1 MVQKKLPFINSSHG
15 SETRNI
21 INELIKLFNGLG
33 YTYDEA
39 LYQAKTILNEAK
51 KTNNMNKDVQ
61 AQVNKFISEFENE
74 GTTNAEVVQARGD
87 HTVLN
92 ERLNLDE
99 NKFNRDFKNR
109 NYNKLPTPNL
119 TSNKSKQVL
128 NTFIDDDGSTQV
140 MNKLKPLSIKYD
152 VPFTIALIGKFLAD
166 DYGIKVNEALELQN
180 DLGWE
185 IASHEYNHIPL
196 GSVTDPEILELEI
209 KYSQE
214 YIRSLGFDVKNIV
227 YPNGQSNKEI
237 REMASLYYNCGVG
250 TAHGANN
257 PPVDTFNLRRI
268 SFPHASA
275 NNSLQWY
282 KNIVD
287 TALQNNEWIIW
298 MLHCGMAAH
307 DATNQQILDD
317 LIAYIKSKNIETVNL
332 QEGLERYGNAISLD
346 DDKYYYASNGENNII
361 NYEHLRVNQSTGK
374 PVFNGTTPPKDFELK
389 KTVSTIYR
397 GSWESTGIPS
407 SDSAVFTTVVGEAH
421 AYAHQTYTTS
431 KDLFIRYAR
440 NDNAWTDWQR
450 VSFTKKNLILSTK
463 AQTISG
469 NSAIRI
475 PIEDPGIRDED
486 INVLNPRKN
495 FPASIIWSYS
505 TVGRGLIYLH
515 IYNTSTTP
523 YELTDMNWE
532 LSRRT

>member
-1 MVQKKLPFINSSHG
+1 MVQKKLPLINSAHG

-39 LYQAKTILNEAK
+39 LYQAKIILNEAK

-61 AQVNKFISEFENE
+61 DQVNNIISEFNDE
-74 GTTNAEVVQARGD
+74 GTTNAEVVQARGE

-128 NTFIDDDGSTQV
+128 NTFIDDDGSTQILT
-140 MNKLKPLSIKYD
+140 KLKPLSIKHD
-152 VPFTIALIGKFLAD
+152 IPFTIALIGKFLAE
-166 DYGIKVNEALELQN
+166 GTFIKVNDALELQN
-180 DLGWE
+180 ELGWE
-185 IASHEYNHIPL
+185 VASHEYNHIPL
-196 GSVTDPEILELEI
+196 GTVTDPEILELEI

-237 REMASLYYNCGVG
+237 REMAALYYNCGVG
-250 TAHGANN
+250 TGHGTNTT
-257 PPVDTFNLRRI
+257 PVNTFNLRRV
-268 SFPHASA
+268 SFPHAKA

-298 MLHCGMAAH
+298 MLHCGMAEH

-332 QEGLERYGNAISLD
+332 QEGFERYGNAISLD
-346 DDKYYYASNGENNII
+346 DDKYYYASNGDNNII
-361 NYEHLRVNQSTGK
+361 NYEHLPINNSTGK
-374 PVFNGTTPPKDFELK
+374 PVFDGSTPPKDFEVK

-397 GSWESTGIPS
+397 GTWDATGIPS
-407 SDSAVFTTVVGEAH
+407 SDSGIFTTVVGQQR
-421 AYAHQTYTTS
+421 AYAYQTYTTS
-431 KDLFIRYAR
+431 KDFFIRFAR
-440 NDNAWTDWQR
+440 NDNLWFEWKRTT
-450 VSFTKKNLILSTK
+450 FTKDNLIFSTNS
-463 AQTISG
+463 QTING
-469 NSAIRI
+469 NTAIRI
-475 PIEDPGIRDED
+475 PFTHSGILDSD
-486 INVLNPRKN
+486 MNVLTPKSAL
-495 FPASIIWSYS
+495 PASIIWSYS
-505 TVGRGLIYLH
+505 TIGTGVIWLH
-515 IYNTSTTP
+515 IYNTSSSS
-523 YELTDMNWE
+523 YEMPGINWE
-532 LSRRT
+532 LSRIT